1 MPRRAVNGFSRRLC
15 GTSEDSEIANLWFAM
30 SGANVDRSDRSKRA
44 FAHRAEIEAFAM
56 NAGSKRPFS

>member
-1 MPRRAVNGFSRRLC
+1 
-15 GTSEDSEIANLWFAM
+15 M